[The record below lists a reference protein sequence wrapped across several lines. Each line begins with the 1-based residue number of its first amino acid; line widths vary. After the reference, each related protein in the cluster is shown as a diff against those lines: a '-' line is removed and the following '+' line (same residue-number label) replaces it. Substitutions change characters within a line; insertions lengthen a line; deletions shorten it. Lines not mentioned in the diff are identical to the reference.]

1 MKYIFILNEIAGNGK
16 SKEILPKIEVA
27 CNKNGYEY
35 EVKYITE
42 RLSGAEI
49 AREYADEEN
58 VIYVVGGDGSITKTL
73 SGIVGTKNKLAIIP
87 SGSGNDAYRTI
98 SKLPQKETIIDLGKI
113 NDKYFINVACTGLDA
128 EVANN
133 IDGLRNTIIPA
144 NQLYNMSIL
153 YTFIKYKFRKAKL
166 TTSIKTIESPYTI
179 ISICNGSYYGGGY
192 NIAPKAL
199 LTDGILDVYYAE
211 KMAKP
216 KIIPL
221 FLKLRSG
228 KHEGKRRIH
237 KFRTNHVK
245 LELDEEITF
254 NVDGEKVKG
263 KKFIIDVIPKAVNVY
278 NDPEFVKLIVD
289 TKIK

>member
-16 SKEILPKIEVA
+16 SKEILPKIEAA

-35 EVKYITE
+35 EVRYITE
-42 RLSGAEI
+42 RLSGTEI

-87 SGSGNDAYRTI
+87 SGSGNDTYRTI
-98 SKLPQKETIIDLGKI
+98 SKLPQKETLIDLGKI

-166 TTSIKTIESPYTI
+166 TTSIKTIESSYTI
-179 ISICNGSYYGGGY
+179 ISICNGAYYGGGY

-221 FLKLRSG
+221 FLKLRRG

-245 LELDEEITF
+245 LELDEEVTF

-263 KKFIIDVIPKAVNVY
+263 KKFIIDIIQKAINVY

>member
-1 MKYIFILNEIAGNGK
+1 MKYIFILNEIAENGK
-16 SKEILPKIEVA
+16 SKEILPKIESA

-35 EVKYITE
+35 EVRYITE
-42 RLSGAEI
+42 KLSGAEI
-49 AREYADEEN
+49 AREYASEEN

-87 SGSGNDAYRTI
+87 SGSGNDTYRTI
-98 SKLPQKETIIDLGKI
+98 SKLPQKETLIDLGKI

-153 YTFIKYKFRKAKL
+153 YTFIKYKFKKAKL

-237 KFRTNHVK
+237 KFRTNHIK

-254 NVDGEKVKG
+254 NVDGEKVVG
-263 KKFIIDVIPKAVNVY
+263 KKFIIDVIPKAINVY
-278 NDPEFVKLIVD
+278 NDPEFVKLIVE

>member
-1 MKYIFILNEIAGNGK
+1 
-16 SKEILPKIEVA
+16 
-27 CNKNGYEY
+27 
-35 EVKYITE
+35 
-42 RLSGAEI
+42 
-49 AREYADEEN
+49 
-58 VIYVVGGDGSITKTL
+58 
-73 SGIVGTKNKLAIIP
+73 
-87 SGSGNDAYRTI
+87 
-98 SKLPQKETIIDLGKI
+98 
-113 NDKYFINVACTGLDA
+113 
-128 EVANN
+128 
-133 IDGLRNTIIPA
+133 
-144 NQLYNMSIL
+144 MSIL

-166 TTSIKTIESPYTI
+166 TTSIKTIESSYTI
-179 ISICNGSYYGGGY
+179 ISICNGAYYGGGY

-263 KKFIIDVIPKAVNVY
+263 KKFIIDIIPKAVNVY

>member
-1 MKYIFILNEIAGNGK
+1 MKYIFILNEIAGKGK
-16 SKEILPKIEVA
+16 SKEILPKIESA

-35 EVKYITE
+35 EVRYITE
-42 RLSGAEI
+42 KLSGAEI
-49 AREYADEEN
+49 AREYAGEEN

-87 SGSGNDAYRTI
+87 SGSGNDTYRTI
-98 SKLPQKETIIDLGKI
+98 SKLPQKETLIDLGKI

-153 YTFIKYKFRKAKL
+153 YTFIKYKFRKAKF

-199 LTDGILDVYYAE
+199 LTDGILDIYYAE

-237 KFRTNHVK
+237 KFRTNHIK

-254 NVDGEKVKG
+254 NVDGEKVVG
-263 KKFIIDVIPKAVNVY
+263 KKFIIDVIPKAINVY
-278 NDPEFVKLIVD
+278 NDPEFVKLIVE